1 MTRADLPALSL
12 LLFLWPDSIPSG
24 PVVAP
29 SHGSTS
35 GAPSTTTAGL
45 STNAL
50 PAPEQIIPSAGDAT
64 NNRSL
69 ASSELPSLDTL
80 KAEVGH
86 AVDEVKHLFGYG
98 APAANTDAH
107 GVKAVD
113 DGPKVDLLSSAHEI
127 APVQSGQST
136 ASATRG
142 EVTPSQLSNSSL
154 VGGGGLAATIS
165 DDVADAARHSTAT
178 SVGDRAPGA
187 KESALAGAGGM
198 AAFIAEDVAASA
210 RQHNLHHHV
219 SSSSPTATPNAGG
232 AAHGGLAGTIS
243 EDVARAAE
251 ESHATSVNKGADDL
265 SHPSVTGTQSALAGG
280 GGLAATIAD
289 DVAHAAQQSSATS
302 VGATGANAVPV
313 ASEHGHGGAQGPLDL
328 NLGKPVFAGAETTAL
343 GAAGVEGSK
352 GSFPSSCFLAFCS
365 SAD

>member
-1 MTRADLPALSL
+1 M
-12 LLFLWPDSIPSG
+12 
-24 PVVAP
+24 
-29 SHGSTS
+29 
-35 GAPSTTTAGL
+35 
-45 STNAL
+45 
-50 PAPEQIIPSAGDAT
+50 
-64 NNRSL
+64 
-69 ASSELPSLDTL
+69 
-80 KAEVGH
+80 
-86 AVDEVKHLFGYG
+86 DEVKQLFGYG
-98 APAANTDAH
+98 APQAANTDAH

-113 DGPKVDLLSSAHEI
+113 AGPKVDLLSSAHEI

-142 EVTPSQLSNSSL
+142 EVTPSQLANSSL

-187 KESALAGAGGM
+187 RESALAGAGGM

-210 RQHNLHHHV
+210 RQHGLHHHV
-219 SSSSPTATPNAGG
+219 SSSSHTAAPNAGG

-243 EDVARAAE
+243 EEVARVAKD
-251 ESHATSVNKGADDL
+251 SHATAVNKGANDL

-289 DVAHAAQQSSATS
+289 NVAHAAQQSSATS

-352 GSFPSSCFLAFCS
+352 GPFPFFSCFLASRFPQTDVLPLS
-365 SAD
+365 TLLPRRPRHPRASRDLARTGRHPPRRDPYLVHRSLLDTRRRRQQGPPAARSARVDLLHRCRRRHAPT